1 MSLTAMPVEGLI
13 LDFGEVLTRSQPR
26 AALER
31 MATLVRLP
39 FDELISRY
47 WRHRADYD
55 GGLTGEEY
63 WRRVLDGC
71 GPASAEVIADLI
83 DADFQSWSDY
93 RLEVWDIAAAFRAR
107 GGRTAMLSN
116 GVVEIVGRLRS
127 ERRLER
133 WFDVVVASCEV
144 GRCKPDPEIYRICL
158 ERLGLAADATLFV
171 DDRMENLQAARDLGL
186 HTQHFLGDSSV
197 SDLRRALALD

>member
-1 MSLTAMPVEGLI
+1 MPVEGLI

-26 AALER
+26 TALEK
-31 MATLVRLP
+31 MATLARLP
-39 FDELISRY
+39 LDELLSRY
-47 WRHRADYD
+47 WRYRADYD

-63 WRRVLDGC
+63 WGRVLEGS
-71 GPASAEVIADLI
+71 GAMSAEVIADLI
-83 DADFQSWSDY
+83 DADFQSWTDY
-93 RLEVWDIAAAFRAR
+93 RPEVWDIAATFRAR

-116 GVVEIVGRLRS
+116 GVVEIVARLRR
-127 ERRLER
+127 ERRLDR

-144 GRCKPDPEIYRICL
+144 GSCKPDPEIYRICL

-171 DDRMENLQAARDLGL
+171 DDRLENLQAARELGL

-197 SDLRRALALD
+197 SDLRRALSLD

>member
-1 MSLTAMPVEGLI
+1 MPIEGLI

-26 AALER
+26 AVLER

-39 FDELISRY
+39 MDELLSRY

-63 WRRVLDGC
+63 WRRVLDGS
-71 GPASAEVIADLI
+71 GSVSGEVIADLI

-93 RLEVWDIAAAFRAR
+93 RPEVWDIAAAFRAR

-116 GVVEIVGRLRS
+116 GVVEIVNRLRS

-133 WFDVVVASCEV
+133 WFDVVIASCEV

-158 ERLGLAADATLFV
+158 DRLGLTADATLFV
-171 DDRMENLQAARDLGL
+171 DDRMENIQAARDIGL
-186 HTQHFLGDSSV
+186 HTHHFLGDSSV
-197 SDLRRALALD
+197 PDLRRVLALD

>member
-1 MSLTAMPVEGLI
+1 
-13 LDFGEVLTRSQPR
+13 
-26 AALER
+26 

-39 FDELISRY
+39 FDELVSRY

-63 WRRVLDGC
+63 WRRVLDRC

-93 RLEVWDIAAAFRAR
+93 RLEVWDIAAEFRAR

-186 HTQHFLGDSSV
+186 QTQQFLGDSSV
-197 SDLRRALALD
+197 LDLRRALALD

>member
-1 MSLTAMPVEGLI
+1 MPVDGLI
-13 LDFGEVLTRSQPR
+13 FDFGEVLTRSQPR
-26 AALER
+26 VVLER
-31 MATLVRLP
+31 MATLAGLP
-39 FDELISRY
+39 LDELVSRY
-47 WRHRADYD
+47 WRQRAAYD

-63 WRRVLDGC
+63 WRRVLDRS
-71 GPASAEVIADLI
+71 ASADVISALI

-93 RLEVWDIAAAFRAR
+93 RHEVWDIAAAFRAR

-116 GVVEIVGRLRS
+116 GVMEIVVRLRN
-127 ERRLER
+127 ERRLEQ

-144 GRCKPDPEIYRICL
+144 GSCKPDPEIYRICL

-171 DDRMENLQAARDLGL
+171 DDRMENVRAARAIGM
-186 HTQHFLGDSSV
+186 HAQHFLGDDSI

>member
-1 MSLTAMPVEGLI
+1 MPIEGLI

-26 AALER
+26 ALLEKMAALG
-31 MATLVRLP
+31 RLP
-39 FDELISRY
+39 FDEFVSRY

-63 WRRVLDGC
+63 WRRVLDGS
-71 GPASAEVIADLI
+71 GSVSAAVIADLI

-93 RLEVWDIAAAFRAR
+93 RPEVWDIAAAFRAR

-116 GVVEIVGRLRS
+116 GVAEIVSRLRS
-127 ERRLER
+127 EGQLER

-158 ERLGLAADATLFV
+158 ERLGLAADAALFV
-171 DDRMENLQAARDLGL
+171 DDRIENIRAARDIGL

>member
-1 MSLTAMPVEGLI
+1 MQVEGLI
-13 LDFGEVLTRSQPR
+13 LDFGEVLTRSQPH

-31 MATLVRLP
+31 MATLVGLP
-39 FDELISRY
+39 FDELVSRY
-47 WRHRADYD
+47 WRHRAAYD

-63 WRRVLDGC
+63 WRLVLDRSVSGDL
-71 GPASAEVIADLI
+71 IADLI

-93 RLEVWDIAAAFRAR
+93 RCEVWDIAAAFRAR

-116 GVVEIVGRLRS
+116 GVVEIVRRLRS
-127 ERRLER
+127 ERRIEP

-158 ERLGLAADATLFV
+158 GRLGLAADATLFV
-171 DDRMENLQAARDLGL
+171 DDRMENLHAARDIGM

-197 SDLRRALALD
+197 SDLRRALAPD

>member
-1 MSLTAMPVEGLI
+1 M
-13 LDFGEVLTRSQPR
+13 
-26 AALER
+26 ER
-31 MATLVRLP
+31 MATLVGLP
-39 FDELISRY
+39 FDELVSRY

-63 WRRVLDGC
+63 WRRVLDGSV
-71 GPASAEVIADLI
+71 SAEIVADLI

-93 RLEVWDIAAAFRAR
+93 RREVWDIAAEFRAR
-107 GGRTAMLSN
+107 GARTAMLSN

-127 ERRLER
+127 EQRLER

-144 GRCKPDPEIYRICL
+144 GRCKPDPEIYRIRL
-158 ERLGLAADATLFV
+158 ERLGPATDATLFV
-171 DDRMENLQAARDLGL
+171 DDRSENVQAARNIGM

>member
-1 MSLTAMPVEGLI
+1 
-13 LDFGEVLTRSQPR
+13 
-26 AALER
+26 
-31 MATLVRLP
+31 MATLARLP
-39 FDELISRY
+39 FDELVSRY

-63 WRRVLDGC
+63 WRRVLEESLSG
-71 GPASAEVIADLI
+71 EVVADLI

-93 RLEVWDIAAAFRAR
+93 RSEVWDIAAAFRAR
-107 GGRTAMLSN
+107 GGRTAVLSN
-116 GVVEIVGRLRS
+116 GVAEIVDRLRS
-127 ERRLER
+127 ERQLER

-171 DDRMENLQAARDLGL
+171 DDRMENLQAAREIGL
-186 HTQHFLGDSSV
+186 QTQHFLGDASV
-197 SDLRRALALD
+197 PELRRALALD

>member
-1 MSLTAMPVEGLI
+1 MPLGGLI

-31 MATLVRLP
+31 MSTLVRLP
-39 FDELISRY
+39 FDEFVSRY

-63 WRRVLDGC
+63 WRRVLDGS
-71 GPASAEVIADLI
+71 GSASAAVIADLI
-83 DADFQSWSDY
+83 DADCQSWSDY
-93 RLEVWDIAAAFRAR
+93 RPEVWNIAAAFRAR

-116 GVVEIVGRLRS
+116 GVPEIVSRLRS
-127 ERRLER
+127 ERQLER
-133 WFDVVVASCEV
+133 WFDHVVASCEV

-158 ERLGLAADATLFV
+158 ERLGLAADAALFV
-171 DDRMENLQAARDLGL
+171 DDRMENIQAARDIGL
-186 HTQHFLGDSSV
+186 QTQHFLGDSSV
-197 SDLRRALALD
+197 SDLRRALSLD

>member
-1 MSLTAMPVEGLI
+1 
-13 LDFGEVLTRSQPR
+13 
-26 AALER
+26 

-39 FDELISRY
+39 FDEFVSRY
-47 WRHRADYD
+47 WRHRTDYD

-63 WRRVLDGC
+63 WRRVLDGS
-71 GPASAEVIADLI
+71 GSVSGEVIAALI

-93 RLEVWDIAAAFRAR
+93 RPEVWDLAAAFRAR

-116 GVVEIVGRLRS
+116 GVVEIVNRLRS

-158 ERLGLAADATLFV
+158 ERLGLTADATLFV
-171 DDRMENLQAARDLGL
+171 DDRMENLQAARDIGL

>member
-1 MSLTAMPVEGLI
+1 MPVEGLI
-13 LDFGEVLTRSQPR
+13 LDFGEVMTRPQPR

-31 MATLVRLP
+31 MATLARLP
-39 FDELISRY
+39 FDELVSRY

-63 WRRVLDGC
+63 WRRVLEESLSG
-71 GPASAEVIADLI
+71 EVVADLI

-93 RLEVWDIAAAFRAR
+93 RSEVWDIAAAFRAR
-107 GGRTAMLSN
+107 GGRTAVLSN
-116 GVVEIVGRLRS
+116 GVAEIVDRLRS
-127 ERRLER
+127 ERQLER

-171 DDRMENLQAARDLGL
+171 DDRMENLQAAREIGL
-186 HTQHFLGDSSV
+186 QTQHFLCDASV
-197 SDLRRALALD
+197 PELRRALALD

>member
-1 MSLTAMPVEGLI
+1 
-13 LDFGEVLTRSQPR
+13 
-26 AALER
+26 

-39 FDELISRY
+39 FDELVSRY
-47 WRHRADYD
+47 WRHRAEYD

-63 WRRVLDGC
+63 WRRVIEGSV
-71 GPASAEVIADLI
+71 SAEVIADLI

-93 RLEVWDIAAAFRAR
+93 RREVWDIAAAFRAR

-116 GVVEIVGRLRS
+116 GVTEIVGRLRS
-127 ERRLER
+127 ERGLER

-171 DDRMENLQAARDLGL
+171 DDRMENLQAARDIGM

-197 SDLRRALALD
+197 SGLRRALALD

>member
-1 MSLTAMPVEGLI
+1 MSVKGLI

-26 AALER
+26 AVLDR
-31 MATLVRLP
+31 MATLAGLP
-39 FDELISRY
+39 FDELVSRY
-47 WRHRADYD
+47 WMHRAAYD

-63 WRRVLDGC
+63 WRRVLDG
-71 GPASAEVIADLI
+71 SARAELVPDLI
-83 DADFQSWSDY
+83 DADYQSWSDY
-93 RLEVWDIAAAFRAR
+93 REDVWDIAAAFRAR

-116 GVVEIVGRLRS
+116 GVTEIVSRLRN

-158 ERLGLAADATLFV
+158 ERLGLSADETLFV
-171 DDRMENLQAARDLGL
+171 DDRVENIHAARDVGM

-197 SDLRRALALD
+197 SDLRRALALGRG

>member
-1 MSLTAMPVEGLI
+1 
-13 LDFGEVLTRSQPR
+13 
-26 AALER
+26 
-31 MATLVRLP
+31 MATLARLP
-39 FDELISRY
+39 FDEFVSRY

-63 WRRVLDGC
+63 WRRVLDGS
-71 GPASAEVIADLI
+71 GSMSAEAIGDLI

-93 RLEVWDIAAAFRAR
+93 RPEVWDIAATFRAR

-116 GVVEIVGRLRS
+116 GVVEIVARLRR
-127 ERRLER
+127 ERGLDR

-144 GRCKPDPEIYRICL
+144 GTCKPHQKIYRICL
-158 ERLGLAADATLFV
+158 ERLGLAADAALFV
-171 DDRMENLQAARDLGL
+171 DDRMENLQAAREIGL

-197 SDLRRALALD
+197 SDLRRALALE

>member
-1 MSLTAMPVEGLI
+1 
-13 LDFGEVLTRSQPR
+13 
-26 AALER
+26 
-31 MATLVRLP
+31 MATVARLP
-39 FDELISRY
+39 FDELVLRY
-47 WRHRADYD
+47 WRHRAEYD

-63 WRRVLDGC
+63 WRRVLDGS
-71 GPASAEVIADLI
+71 GPVSSVVIADLI

-93 RLEVWDIAAAFRAR
+93 RPEVWDIAAAFRAR

-116 GVVEIVGRLRS
+116 GVTEIVGRLRR

-158 ERLGLAADATLFV
+158 ERLGLPADVTLFV
-171 DDRMENLQAARDLGL
+171 DDRLENLQTARDIGL
-186 HTQHFLGDSSV
+186 QTQHFLGDSSV

>member
-1 MSLTAMPVEGLI
+1 MLVEGLI

-39 FDELISRY
+39 FDELVSRY
-47 WRHRADYD
+47 WRHRAEYD

-63 WRRVLDGC
+63 WRRVIEGSV
-71 GPASAEVIADLI
+71 SAEVIADLI

-93 RLEVWDIAAAFRAR
+93 RREVWDIAAAFRAR

-116 GVVEIVGRLRS
+116 GVTEIVGRLRS
-127 ERRLER
+127 ERGLER

-171 DDRMENLQAARDLGL
+171 DDRMENLQAARDIGM

>member
-1 MSLTAMPVEGLI
+1 MSVKGLI

-26 AALER
+26 AVLDR
-31 MATLVRLP
+31 MATLAGLP
-39 FDELISRY
+39 FDELVSRY
-47 WRHRADYD
+47 WMHRAAYD

-63 WRRVLDGC
+63 WRRVLDG
-71 GPASAEVIADLI
+71 SARAELVPDLI
-83 DADFQSWSDY
+83 DADYQSWSDY
-93 RLEVWDIAAAFRAR
+93 REDVWDIAAAFRAR

-116 GVVEIVGRLRS
+116 GVTEIVSRLRN

-158 ERLGLAADATLFV
+158 ERLGLSADETLFV
-171 DDRMENLQAARDLGL
+171 DDRVENINAAYDVGM

-197 SDLRRALALD
+197 SDLRRALALGRG

>member
-1 MSLTAMPVEGLI
+1 MSVKGLI

-26 AALER
+26 AVLDR
-31 MATLVRLP
+31 MATLAGLP
-39 FDELISRY
+39 FDELVSRY
-47 WRHRADYD
+47 WMHRAAYD

-63 WRRVLDGC
+63 WRRVLDG
-71 GPASAEVIADLI
+71 SARAELVPDLI
-83 DADFQSWSDY
+83 GADYQSWSDY
-93 RLEVWDIAAAFRAR
+93 REDVWDIAAAFRAR

-116 GVVEIVGRLRS
+116 GVTEIVSRLRN

-158 ERLGLAADATLFV
+158 ERLGLSADETLFV
-171 DDRMENLQAARDLGL
+171 DDRVENIHAARDVGM

-197 SDLRRALALD
+197 SDLRRALALGRG

>member
-1 MSLTAMPVEGLI
+1 MSVKGLI

-26 AALER
+26 AVLDR
-31 MATLVRLP
+31 MATLAGLP
-39 FDELISRY
+39 FDELVSRY
-47 WRHRADYD
+47 WMHRAAYD

-63 WRRVLDGC
+63 WRRVLDG
-71 GPASAEVIADLI
+71 SARAELVPDLI
-83 DADFQSWSDY
+83 DADYQSWSDY
-93 RLEVWDIAAAFRAR
+93 REDVWDIAATFRAR

-116 GVVEIVGRLRS
+116 GVTEIVSRLRN

-158 ERLGLAADATLFV
+158 ERLGLSADETLFV
-171 DDRMENLQAARDLGL
+171 DDRVENIHAARDVGM

-197 SDLRRALALD
+197 SDLRRALALGRG

>member
-1 MSLTAMPVEGLI
+1 MPVEGLI

-31 MATLVRLP
+31 MATLGGLP
-39 FDELISRY
+39 FDELVSQY

-63 WRRVLDGC
+63 WWRVLDGS
-71 GPASAEVIADLI
+71 GPVSAEVIADLI

-93 RLEVWDIAAAFRAR
+93 RPEVWDIAAAFRAR

-116 GVVEIVGRLRS
+116 
-127 ERRLER
+127 
-133 WFDVVVASCEV
+133 ASCEV

-171 DDRMENLQAARDLGL
+171 DDRMENLQAARDIGL
-186 HTQHFLGDSSV
+186 QTQHFLGDSSV